1 MQTCECLHLW
11 EVFLPSRLTVS
22 RELAD
27 LLKLLAHPDRLR
39 IIEELRSHELDVT
52 GIAETLELPA
62 TRISQHLALLRAQR
76 LVEERRDGRS
86 HFYRLKHPH
95 LAAWIVDALPFVD
108 IRNRLEE
115 AEAIDNA
122 RALWSDAAPNASH

>member
-1 MQTCECLHLW
+1 ML
-11 EVFLPSRLTVS
+11 EVALPSRLTVS
-22 RELAD
+22 RDLAD

-39 IIEELRSHELDVT
+39 IIEELRSQELDVT
-52 GIAETLELPA
+52 GIAETLDLPA

-95 LAAWIVDALPFVD
+95 LAAWIVDALQFVD

-115 AEAIDNA
+115 AEAIDTA
-122 RALWSDAAPNASH
+122 RALWSDAAPNTSH

>member
-1 MQTCECLHLW
+1 
-11 EVFLPSRLTVS
+11 LPSRLTVS

-39 IIEELRSHELDVT
+39 IIEELRSHERDVT
-52 GIAETLELPA
+52 GIADALDLPA

-76 LVEERRDGRS
+76 LVEERRDGRN
-86 HFYRLKHPH
+86 HFYRLKHPQ
-95 LAAWIVDALPFVD
+95 LAAWIIDALQFID

-115 AEAIDNA
+115 AEAIDTA
-122 RALWSDAAPNASH
+122 RALWSDAEPRSSH

>member
-1 MQTCECLHLW
+1 ML
-11 EVFLPSRLTVS
+11 EVSLPSRLTVS
-22 RELAD
+22 RDLAD

-39 IIEELRSHELDVT
+39 IIEELRSQELDVT
-52 GIAETLELPA
+52 GIAETLDLPA

-95 LAAWIVDALPFVD
+95 LAAWIVDALQFVD

-115 AEAIDNA
+115 AEAIDTA
-122 RALWSDAAPNASH
+122 RALWSDAAPNTSH

>member
-1 MQTCECLHLW
+1 MS
-11 EVFLPSRLTVS
+11 EVSLPSRLTVS
-22 RELAD
+22 RDLAD

-39 IIEELRSHELDVT
+39 IIEELRAHEMDVT
-52 GIAETLELPA
+52 GIADALNLPA

-95 LAAWIVDALPFVD
+95 LAAWIVDALQFVD

-122 RALWSDAAPNASH
+122 RALWSDAAPNTSH

>member
-1 MQTCECLHLW
+1 M
-11 EVFLPSRLTVS
+11 PSRLIVS
-22 RELAD
+22 RELAE

-39 IIEELRSHELDVT
+39 MIEELRPGEKDVSS
-52 GIAETLELPA
+52 IADALMLPA
-62 TRISQHLALLRAQR
+62 TRVSQHLAMLRAHR
-76 LVEERRDGRS
+76 LVEERRDGRN

-95 LAAWIVDALPFVD
+95 LAAWIVDALQFVD

-122 RALWSDAAPNASH
+122 RALWSDAAPNPSH

>member
-1 MQTCECLHLW
+1 M
-11 EVFLPSRLTVS
+11 PSRLAVS

-39 IIEELRSHELDVT
+39 MIEELRTGEKDVT
-52 GIAETLELPA
+52 GIAEALNLPA

-86 HFYRLKHPH
+86 HFYRLKYPP
-95 LAAWIVDALPFVD
+95 LAGWIIEALQFVD

-115 AEAIDNA
+115 AEAIDTA
-122 RALWSDAAPNASH
+122 RALWSDAAPNSSH